1 MEEIGEK
8 NRKMAWH
15 SMKEEEVLE
24 VLKSSKNG
32 LTNDEARKR
41 LAEYGPNELKEVK
54 KRGLLKMFLDE
65 FKDVFVLL
73 LIVATIFSAF
83 IGYYESRR
91 EPGKSFLETYTD
103 AITILIIILLVA
115 ISGFIQEY
123 RAEKALEALK
133 KLAAPKARVFREGKE
148 IFIPAKE
155 VVPGDILLLEAGDKI
170 PADARLLEIVDLKLD
185 EAILTGESNPV
196 TKDLTVLKEDTPL
209 SERKNIIFSSTHIA
223 YGRGKAV
230 VTATGMETEFGKIAK
245 MVQETEEEETPLQ
258 KKLDKFAKKIAQ
270 IVIVLGVIIFF
281 LEIFS
286 EGLKIKAFLDSFM
299 TAVALAISVVP
310 EGLPAI
316 VTIGLA
322 LGAREFAKRNAII
335 RRLSSAESLGSVTVI
350 CSDKTGTLTKGE
362 MTVRRIYLD
371 GKLIDLSGVGYEP
384 KGVFLL
390 KNQVF
395 DLNKERGLSFLLKIG
410 AICSNARLQKS
421 DHHWYIAGDP
431 TEGALIVAAIKAGF
445 SQEELEKNYPR
456 KYEVPFTSERK
467 RMTTVN
473 STPQGELVAF
483 SKGAPETILE
493 RCNRILENGKE
504 IELTE
509 EKREKILK
517 INENLASD
525 ALRVLAMAYKKLP
538 PGIEK
543 FDDEELEKNLVFVG
557 LEGMIDPARK
567 EAILAN
573 QKCQQAGIKTI
584 MITGDHKLTAMAIA
598 KEIGIFR
605 EGDSVLTGQE
615 LDKMSDEDFEKIV
628 DKVTVYARMSPE
640 HKLKIIKAWK
650 KKNQIVA
657 MTGDGVNDAPAVKKA
672 DVGISMGKTGTDVTR
687 EASDIVLADD
697 NFATIVNAVEQG
709 RIIYNN
715 IRKYARFLMACN
727 FDEVLVIG
735 LFAILAG
742 IFGEK
747 LFPLPLIPAMLLWI
761 NLVTD
766 GAPAVALATD
776 PPDEDVMKRP
786 PRNPK
791 EGILSGM
798 IFFII
803 VSFVLQ
809 SIGTLLVFSL
819 EYYLFPGT
827 KMSEVPV
834 HWLSLPL
841 NDPNRENYRLLA
853 LNEARTVAFV
863 QAAMFEL
870 FVVWNCRSEKHSVW
884 KMGKKA
890 LKNKFFVIAEI
901 ISIFATLGICYL
913 PVTQKMFHIIPLG
926 PADLAYVLF
935 VASWGFFVLPE
946 LFMGKKFLKWQ

>member
-1 MEEIGEK
+1 MEKTEEK
-8 NRKMAWH
+8 IEKMTWQA
-15 SMKEEEVLE
+15 MKEEEVLT
-24 VLKSSKNG
+24 VLKSDKNG
-32 LTNDEARKR
+32 LPNEEAKKR
-41 LAEYGPNELKEVK
+41 LAEYGYNELRKVK

-83 IGYYESRR
+83 IGYYEAKK

-103 AITILIIILLVA
+103 SITILIIIFLVA
-115 ISGFIQEY
+115 ISGFVQEY

-148 IFIPAKE
+148 LFIPAKE

-170 PADARLLEIVDLKLD
+170 PADARLLEVVELKLD

-196 TKDLTVLKEDTPL
+196 TKDLTVLKPETPL
-209 SERKNIIFSSTHIA
+209 SERKNMIFSATHIA

-230 VTATGMETEFGKIAK
+230 VTATGMETEFGKIAR

-270 IVIVLGVIIFF
+270 IVIVLGVIIFG

-335 RRLSSAESLGSVTVI
+335 RRLSSAESLGSTTVI

-362 MTVRRIYLD
+362 MTVRKIYLN
-371 GKLIDLSGVGYEP
+371 GKIIEVNGVGYEP
-384 KGVFLL
+384 EGKFIFNGKEINL
-390 KNQVF
+390 KEEK
-395 DLNKERGLSFLLKIG
+395 DLELLLKIG
-410 AICSNARLQKS
+410 TICSNARLQRNEN
-421 DHHWYIAGDP
+421 YYVVGDP
-431 TEGALIVAAIKAGF
+431 TEGALICASAKAGLW
-445 SQEELEKNYPR
+445 QENLEKEYPR

-467 RMTTVN
+467 RMSVVN
-473 STPQGELVAF
+473 LTPQKEIFVF
-483 SKGAPETILE
+483 SKGAPEIILE
-493 RCNRILENGKE
+493 RCNRFLRDGEEIKLNEKE
-504 IELTE
+504 
-509 EKREKILK
+509 KEKILK
-517 INENLASD
+517 TNENLASQ

-538 PGIEK
+538 SAEK
-543 FDDEELEKNLVFVG
+543 FEDEKLENDLVFVG
-557 LEGMIDPARK
+557 LEGMIDPARE
-567 EAILAN
+567 EAILADK
-573 QKCQQAGIKTI
+573 KCQQAGIKTI

-598 KEIGIFR
+598 KEIGIFK
-605 EGDSVLTGQE
+605 EGDLVLTGQE
-615 LDKMSDEDFEKIV
+615 LDQMSDDDFEKIV
-628 DKVTVYARMSPE
+628 EKVTVYARMSPE

-650 KKNQIVA
+650 KKGQIVA
-657 MTGDGVNDAPAVKKA
+657 MTGDGVNDAPAVKRA
-672 DVGISMGKTGTDVTR
+672 DVGISMGQTGTDVTR

-776 PPDEDVMKRP
+776 PSDEDVMKRP

-841 NDPNRENYRLLA
+841 NNPNREEFRLLA

-884 KMGKKA
+884 KMGKRA
-890 LKNKFFVIAEI
+890 LKNKFFIIAEL
-901 ISIFATLGICYL
+901 ISIPATLGICYL
-913 PVTQKMFHIIPLG
+913 PLTQKMFHLIPLG

-935 VASWGFFVLPE
+935 VASWGLFFVLPE
-946 LFMGKKFLKWQ
+946 FFAGKKFFRWQ